1 MESIVTLI
9 ETISGFIWGGTWG
22 DARILPV
29 GPLAI
34 VLLGTGLY
42 MMVRLAGRPL
52 LRFIPALKEVWA
64 GRKAQGD
71 DGAITP
77 WQALSTALSGQ
88 VGTGNLAGVATALT
102 LGGPGAIFWMWIVAL
117 FGMALAFSES
127 SLAIKFREKDEYG
140 RINGGPM
147 YYIKNGLGKG
157 WGWLAV
163 IFCLGTLFSAMATG
177 SMIQANSITEAA
189 TELTNVQFGLG
200 VPTWVF
206 GLIIAGLVFAVIIG
220 GIQSIG
226 SVAGKVVP
234 TMAALYVL
242 IAFIVLCMNASLV
255 PGAFGEIFGSA
266 FGFREAVGGA
276 AGYGMMQAVRFGIAR
291 GLFSNEAGQGS
302 APIAHAAA
310 QTRNP
315 VQQGEIA
322 MIGVFID
329 TMIICTMTALVIL
342 TVQGDFKRNPAL
354 IAANNCVDNE
364 YVMMPAKPG
373 QDGVAADK
381 LERFAVG
388 DLFPSAYSADRAASY
403 AKYGSDAAAVLN
415 SCAVEVDTRIAT
427 LSAIDAPTKADMK
440 ALKTAQRTKL
450 SLSEQTFAAVNP
462 APVVDYG
469 LETILDLIA
478 TADNEAA
485 DNEARTAA
493 RAQLDE
499 INTELEAPLNALML
513 DVKHAW
519 ETDANSAA
527 VTTRAYA
534 EAIPGFGAFIVPVAL
549 FFFAFTTIIGWSY
562 YGEQAATYLLGEWA
576 THPFRYLW
584 VIVVFAGAMVTN
596 TDALWLLG
604 DIANASMAFPNL
616 IAICALSA
624 VVIAMHRKNGDPDT
638 EDGNTTLID
647 RSETD
652 TSA

>member
-1 MESIVTLI
+1 MDSIV
-9 ETISGFIWGGTWG
+9 GFIQNVAGLIWGGTWG
-22 DARILPV
+22 DTTIFPYNI

-34 VLLGTGLY
+34 VLLGTGLF
-42 MMVRLAGRPL
+42 MMIRLGARPL
-52 LRFIPALKEVWA
+52 RRFGPAVAEVWA

-102 LGGPGAIFWMWIVAL
+102 LGGPGAIFWMWVTAL

-127 SLAIKFREKDEYG
+127 SLAVKYREQDEYG

-147 YYIKNGLGKG
+147 YYIKNGLGKN
-157 WGWLAV
+157 WTWLAV

-189 TELTNVQFGLG
+189 TELTNVQMGLSI
-200 VPTWVF
+200 PKEVF
-206 GLIIAGLVFAVIIG
+206 GIVIAGLVFAVIIG
-220 GIQSIG
+220 GIKSIG

-234 TMAALYVL
+234 FMAALYVL
-242 IAFIVLCMNASLV
+242 VAFLVLVVNAPLV
-255 PGAFGEIFGSA
+255 PGAFMDIISSA

-310 QTRNP
+310 KTKSP
-315 VQQGEIA
+315 VMQGEIA

-329 TMIICTMTALVIL
+329 TIVICTMTALVIL
-342 TVQGDFKRNPAL
+342 TIQGDFKRSPSL
-354 IAANNCVDNE
+354 IAANNCSAAGVE
-364 YVMMPAKPG
+364 LPVIPG
-373 QDGVAADK
+373 SDPED
-381 LERFAVG
+381 RYSIG
-388 DLFPSAYSADRAASY
+388 DLFPSAYEDGREEVILTNGPAAAEYLSACQDAGVEVRADAI
-403 AKYGSDAAAVLN
+403 AAAVDPQVL
-415 SCAVEVDTRIAT
+415 
-427 LSAIDAPTKADMK
+427 
-440 ALKTAQRTKL
+440 
-450 SLSEQTFAAVNP
+450 
-462 APVVDYG
+462 
-469 LETILDLIA
+469 
-478 TADNEAA
+478 
-485 DNEARTAA
+485 
-493 RAQLDE
+493 
-499 INTELEAPLNALML
+499 L
-513 DVKHAW
+513 DVDHAW
-519 ETDANSAA
+519 ETDADSSA

-534 EAIPGFGAFIVPVAL
+534 AAIPVVGAFVVPIAL

-584 VIVVFAGAMVTN
+584 VLVVFAGTLVTN

-616 IAICALSA
+616 IAIIALSG
-624 VVIAMHRKNGDPDT
+624 VVVAMHRNNGAD
-638 EDGNTTLID
+638 EDGHPVNLPRKEET
-647 RSETD
+647 SED
-652 TSA
+652 A

>member
-1 MESIVTLI
+1 MENVVALI
-9 ETISGFIWGGTWG
+9 ETVSGFIWGGTWG
-22 DARILPV
+22 DTRLLPV

-34 VLLGTGLY
+34 VLLGTGIF
-42 MMVRLAGRPL
+42 MMVRLGGRPL
-52 LRFIPALKEVWA
+52 RRFVPALREVWQ
-64 GRKAQGD
+64 GRKAQGE

-102 LGGPGAIFWMWIVAL
+102 LGGPGAIFWMWVVAL

-127 SLAIKFREKDEYG
+127 SLALKYRETDEYG

-189 TELTNVQFGLG
+189 QELTNVQMGLD
-200 VPTWVF
+200 VPNWVF

-220 GIQSIG
+220 GIKSIG
-226 SVAGKVVP
+226 NVAGKVVP

-242 IAFIVLCMNASLV
+242 IALVVLIMNAPLV
-255 PGAFGEIFGSA
+255 PGAFAEIFGSA

-310 QTRNP
+310 RTKNP
-315 VQQGEIA
+315 VMQGEIA

-354 IAANNCVDNE
+354 IAANNCLDTE
-364 YVMMPAKPG
+364 FIQMPIDPESGEDQSRFDVEDFYPG
-373 QDGVAADK
+373 
-381 LERFAVG
+381 
-388 DLFPSAYSADRAASY
+388 AYASDRAAAY
-403 AKYGSDAAAVLN
+403 ATHGEAAEGLLMSCQTAAQATVEELTAKGDLTSAEALLLKRSERTLVSLSDA
-415 SCAVEVDTRIAT
+415 
-427 LSAIDAPTKADMK
+427 
-440 ALKTAQRTKL
+440 
-450 SLSEQTFAAVNP
+450 TFAAVNP
-462 APVVDYG
+462 APVASGYRDEISTLLEQAADDELSAEDRSAATARLAS
-469 LETILDLIA
+469 LETELA
-478 TADNEAA
+478 P
-485 DNEARTAA
+485 
-493 RAQLDE
+493 E
-499 INTELEAPLNALML
+499 IDALML
-513 DVKHAW
+513 KVKHAW
-519 ETDANSAA
+519 ETDASSSA

-534 EAIPGFGAFIVPVAL
+534 EAIPGVGAFIVPIAL

-562 YGEQAATYLLGEWA
+562 YGEQAATYLIGEWA

-584 VIVVFAGAMVTN
+584 VFVVFAGAMVTN

-616 IAICALSA
+616 IAILALSG
-624 VVIAMHRKNGDPDT
+624 VVLALHKSNGAG
-638 EDGNTTLID
+638 EDAHVVVDKSDASTS
-647 RSETD
+647 SE
-652 TSA
+652 